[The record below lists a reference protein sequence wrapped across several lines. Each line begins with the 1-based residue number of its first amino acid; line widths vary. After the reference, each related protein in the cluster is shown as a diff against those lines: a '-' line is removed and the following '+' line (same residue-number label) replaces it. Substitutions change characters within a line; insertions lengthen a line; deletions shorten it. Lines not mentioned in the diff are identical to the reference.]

1 MILSTRN
8 LTETHMEVVVVEQF
22 PPVFVPDDCRP
33 GFPLGNAKKHDL
45 VAQHVLVV
53 EVRGLGN
60 LSSLETSLVTDCE
73 RQLAGL
79 AFLPAYHSLVLLLAQ
94 CSV

>member
-1 MILSTRN
+1 
-8 LTETHMEVVVVEQF
+8 MEVPMTEQL
-22 PPVFVPDDCRP
+22 PAVLVPHDGRP
-33 GFPLGNAKKHDL
+33 GLPLGHAEEDNL
-45 VAQHVLVV
+45 VSENVLVV
-53 EVRGLGN
+53 EVRGFGN